1 MWYNQS
7 RENTAAQNVGTDERG
22 GAAAEGEETVKIACV
37 GDNCIDYY
45 RDTGRMY
52 PGGNAVNVA
61 GYIRRLGE
69 ESAYIGP
76 VGDDAYGRA
85 VTDALVKKGVDVS
98 HVRVE
103 AGRTAVSYAAVLD
116 GERVFTG
123 FEEGVM
129 ADFRPGEDD
138 IDFICTHD
146 LAVAGVWGHAESAL
160 PAIRARGI
168 PTAYDASEDPFGT
181 TAQSALPHSVLFFF
195 SAADDGEEALREK
208 LRTLR
213 AGGADMVIATRGG
226 RGSMAYDGRDFYTE
240 GIVPVEVVDTMGA
253 GDSYIAGFAVAW
265 LKGQPIRACM
275 RAGAENAAVTIG
287 YSGA

>member
-1 MWYNQS
+1 M
-7 RENTAAQNVGTDERG
+7 
-22 GAAAEGEETVKIACV
+22 KIACV

-45 RDTGRMY
+45 RETGKMY

-76 VGDDAYGRA
+76 VGDDAFGRA
-85 VTDALVKKGVDVS
+85 ITEALMKKGVDVS
-98 HVRVE
+98 HVRLE
-103 AGRTAVSYAAVLD
+103 DGSTAVSYVAVVN

-160 PAIRARGI
+160 PAIRETSASPVDRSETRYTFSSCSSRKAEHTQPLVRMSCAAAPSRSSLVAPSSSMSSRLMRLTTTRPPKCRLRPMTARAI
-168 PTAYDASEDPFGT
+168 
-181 TAQSALPHSVLFFF
+181 
-195 SAADDGEEALREK
+195 
-208 LRTLR
+208 
-213 AGGADMVIATRGG
+213 
-226 RGSMAYDGRDFYTE
+226 
-240 GIVPVEVVDTMGA
+240 
-253 GDSYIAGFAVAW
+253 
-265 LKGQPIRACM
+265 M
-275 RAGAENAAVTIG
+275 RCCT
-287 YSGA
+287 

>member
-1 MWYNQS
+1 MWYNQLHGN
-7 RENTAAQNVGTDERG
+7 EAARKDKRG
-22 GAAAEGEETVKIACV
+22 VSAGKGEETVKIACV

-45 RDTGRMY
+45 RETGKMY

-76 VGDDAYGRA
+76 VGDDAFGKTI
-85 VTDALVKKGVDVS
+85 TDALREKGVDVS

-103 AGRTAVSYAAVLD
+103 DGSTAVSYVAVQD

-129 ADFRPGEDD
+129 ADFRPREDD
-138 IDFICTHD
+138 IDFICAHD
-146 LAVAGVWGHAESAL
+146 MAVAGVWGHAESAL
-160 PAIRARGI
+160 PAIRERGI
-168 PTAYDASEDPFGT
+168 PTAYDASEDPFGP

-195 SAADDGEEALREK
+195 SAGEIGEEELREK
-208 LRTLR
+208 LRMLR
-213 AGGADMVIATRGG
+213 EGGADMVIATRGG
-226 RGSMAYDGRDFYTE
+226 QGSMVYDGKDFYAE

-253 GDSYIAGFAVAW
+253 GDSYIAGFVVAW
-265 LKGQPIRACM
+265 LKGLPVQACM

>member
-1 MWYNQS
+1 M
-7 RENTAAQNVGTDERG
+7 
-22 GAAAEGEETVKIACV
+22 KIACV

-45 RDTGRMY
+45 RETGKMY

-76 VGDDAYGRA
+76 VGDDAFGRA
-85 VTDALVKKGVDVS
+85 ITEALMKKGVDVS
-98 HVRVE
+98 HVRLE
-103 AGRTAVSYAAVLD
+103 DGSTAVSYVAVVN

-160 PAIRARGI
+160 PAIRERGI
-168 PTAYDASEDPFGT
+168 PTAYDASEDPFGP

-195 SAADDGEEALREK
+195 SAGDAGEEELREK
-208 LRTLR
+208 LRALHK
-213 AGGADMVIATRGG
+213 GGAETVIATRGG
-226 RGSMAYDGRDFYTE
+226 LGSMAYDGRDFYTE

-265 LKGQPIRACM
+265 LRGLPIRDCM